1 MADRLPD
8 SPVDLSDQEREIIA
22 QYRETLARTWP
33 PVQVIFVAV
42 PITEEVLAG
51 LDLAEVTNAAAEGA
65 MRGISALLARV
76 LP

>member
-1 MADRLPD
+1 MPTD

-22 QYRETLARTWP
+22 QYRETLSRTRP

-65 MRGISALLARV
+65 MHGISALLARV